1 MVNCINCGAS
11 NEPGRTKCAYCGS
24 TLAVAQLQQAPQPQ
38 PMYQQPQAGMMHPP
52 GYGPGQPMY
61 VQPMMMATPANMQAL
76 VMGQPK
82 SMVAA
87 ALLAFFLGAL
97 GIHNFYL
104 GYNGKGI
111 AQLLLTLLG
120 WAVFMVGPMVAG
132 IWALVEFIMILARA
146 YPDRWGRPLV

>member
-11 NEPGRTKCAYCGS
+11 NEPGRTRCAYCGS
-24 TLAVAQLQQAPQPQ
+24 TLATAQPQQAPLPIH
-38 PMYQQPQAGMMHPP
+38 QQPQASMGS
-52 GYGPGQPMY
+52 QPMY
-61 VQPMMMATPANMQAL
+61 VQPMMVATTANMQAL

-87 ALLAFFLGAL
+87 ALLAFFLGGL

-104 GYNGKGI
+104 GYSGKGI
-111 AQLLLTLLG
+111 AQLLLTLIG
-120 WAVFMVGPMVAG
+120 WVFFMIGPVVAG
-132 IWALVEFIMILARA
+132 IWALVEFIMILTRA